1 MIFFLLLGVTVLISI
16 DQITKYWAI
25 TQGIESYNMGISFGW
40 NFFSPVMMVVLSTIV
55 SAFFLY
61 FAYKLL
67 VQLQHSQDT
76 PTLRLSKEKLEL
88 AGFALLAAGGFSNLI
103 DRLIHGAVIDWLPFF
118 TLKNFTIKNLEI

>member
-61 FAYKLL
+61 FAYKLY
-67 VQLQHSQDT
+67 S
-76 PTLRLSKEKLEL
+76 LSYR
-88 AGFALLAAGGFSNLI
+88 I
-103 DRLIHGAVIDWLPFF
+103 Q
-118 TLKNFTIKNLEI
+118 